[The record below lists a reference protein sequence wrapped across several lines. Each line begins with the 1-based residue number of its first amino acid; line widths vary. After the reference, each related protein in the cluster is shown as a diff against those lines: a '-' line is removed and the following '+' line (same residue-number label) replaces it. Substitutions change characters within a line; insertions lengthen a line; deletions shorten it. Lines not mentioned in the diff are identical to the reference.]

1 MKLRAPD
8 GCASICHEGQI
19 FIVEADGSIEVKTAM
34 VAVLSAHGFLP
45 WDGGENAPTQAAATD
60 DADIESFNRPRLFA
74 FLRAKGVRVRL
85 PITNGELRAAAR
97 KVKKAETSN
106 R

>member
-45 WDGGENAPTQAAATD
+45 WDAGENAPTQAAATD

-85 PITNGELRAAAR
+85 PITNEQLRVAAR
-97 KVKKAETSN
+97 EARQERNV
-106 R
+106 